1 MKNETEKLN
10 RFKLAVFSEVEQQA
24 QDIINEAQT
33 LYKQRLSEAKDE
45 TQEEL
50 LNETGKIDKQC
61 EAKKLHEVSSRR
73 LEAQRNILVHRG
85 EMMDKVFENIC
96 KNLAEF
102 CKTEDY
108 AKELKKR
115 LDSCAQQTG
124 QAECTAYFAKKDI
137 ELGTELCKGTQFKAE
152 VSQGIQNGGVL
163 VVCAGTGLA
172 YDCTFDSTLE
182 REKQNFL
189 KASGLAQI

>member
-10 RFKLAVFSEVEQQA
+10 KFKLAVFSEVEQQA
-24 QDIINEAQT
+24 QDIIKEAQS
-33 LYKQRLSEAKDE
+33 LQKQQLSDARDEA
-45 TQEEL
+45 QNEL
-50 LNETGKIDKQC
+50 LTEVEKIDKEW

-73 LEAQRNILVHRG
+73 LEAQRNVLIHRG
-85 EMMDKVFENIC
+85 EMIDKVFETIC
-96 KNLAEF
+96 KNLGEF
-102 CKTEDY
+102 CRSEDY

-124 QAECTAYFAKKDI
+124 KAECTAYFAGRDI
-137 ELGTELCKGTQFKAE
+137 ELGAELCKGTAFKAE
-152 VSQGIQNGGVL
+152 VSQSILLGGVT
-163 VVCAGTGLA
+163 VVCAETGLA
-172 YDCTFDSTLE
+172 YDCTFDSALE